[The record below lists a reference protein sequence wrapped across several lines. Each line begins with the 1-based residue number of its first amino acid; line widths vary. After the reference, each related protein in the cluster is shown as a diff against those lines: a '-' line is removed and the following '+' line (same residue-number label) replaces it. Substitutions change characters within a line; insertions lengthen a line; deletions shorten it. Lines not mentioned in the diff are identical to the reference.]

1 MHFLLSNRWF
11 LFFSFILSRVSWP
24 LVNSLKVLSWILTFD
39 PKEPLKYEAN
49 SVIRV
54 TSELWGSSSGR
65 SFSKTKP
72 SNSTGSNKEDRGG
85 RTNVKRPTASSG
97 TVPPITFRGYRV
109 WLMNR
114 PFTVM
119 DRSEANFVLVLME
132 TLKFLLYYVSQ
143 VILMLTRI
151 FQGQFP

>member
-1 MHFLLSNRWF
+1 M
-11 LFFSFILSRVSWP
+11 
-24 LVNSLKVLSWILTFD
+24 
-39 PKEPLKYEAN
+39 
-49 SVIRV
+49 
-54 TSELWGSSSGR
+54 
-65 SFSKTKP
+65 
-72 SNSTGSNKEDRGG
+72 
-85 RTNVKRPTASSG
+85 KRPTASSG